1 MCGIYFRTLNA
12 PSHAD
17 CYRNTDVGLPADLA
31 KILILLSR
39 NYYLIMFAERTLPKF
54 NAASV
59 EISKEEGLRI
69 YEDMML
75 GRLFEDKCAEMYYR
89 GRMFGFVHLYNG
101 QEGVSSGIIKC
112 LRPDED
118 YVCSTYRDHVHAL
131 SCGVPAREVMAELFG
146 KATGCSKGRGGSM
159 HMFSAEHGLLGGYA
173 FVAEGIPVATGA
185 AFQSKYRRE
194 VMGDKNAD
202 RVSVCFF
209 GDGASNNGQFF
220 ECLNMAALWKL
231 PVIFV
236 VENNKWAIGMAH
248 ERATSQPEI
257 YKKANVFNMVG
268 VEVDGMDVLAVRQ
281 VALEAIAR
289 ARAGEGPTLIE
300 ALTYRFRG
308 HSLADPDELR
318 SPEEKQ
324 FWAARDP
331 LQKFAA
337 YLLEHNLSK
346 QKELEEIEKKVQ
358 AVIDDA
364 VKFAEE
370 SPEPDPSELYRFVFA
385 ED

>member
-1 MCGIYFRTLNA
+1 MC
-12 PSHAD
+12 
-17 CYRNTDVGLPADLA
+17 
-31 KILILLSR
+31 
-39 NYYLIMFAERTLPKF
+39 AERTLPKF
-54 NAASV
+54 DPTTV
-59 EISKEEGLRI
+59 KITKEEGLI
-69 YEDMML
+69 LYEDMVL

-89 GRMFGFVHLYNG
+89 GKMFGFVHLYNG
-101 QEGVSSGIIKC
+101 QEAVSSGIVKA
-112 LRPDED
+112 LRPQGD

-131 SCGVPAREVMAELFG
+131 SSGVPAKEVMAELFG
-146 KATGCSKGRGGSM
+146 KETGCSKGRGGSM

-194 VMGDKNAD
+194 AMGDPNSD
-202 RVSVCFF
+202 SVTVCFF

-231 PVIFV
+231 PIIYV

-257 YKKANVFNMVG
+257 YKKASVFNMAG
-268 VEVDGMDVLAVRQ
+268 YEVDGMDVLAVNTL
-281 VALEAIAR
+281 AKEAVAR

-318 SPEEKQ
+318 DPAEKE
-324 FWAARDP
+324 FWGKRDP
-331 LQKFAA
+331 IKKFAT
-337 YLLEHNLSK
+337 YMIEQNLAIEAEL
-346 QKELEEIEKKVQ
+346 KEIDNQVKATVEE
-358 AVIDDA
+358 AVS
-364 VKFAEE
+364 FAEN
-370 SPEPDPSELYRFVFA
+370 SSEPDPQELRRYIFA